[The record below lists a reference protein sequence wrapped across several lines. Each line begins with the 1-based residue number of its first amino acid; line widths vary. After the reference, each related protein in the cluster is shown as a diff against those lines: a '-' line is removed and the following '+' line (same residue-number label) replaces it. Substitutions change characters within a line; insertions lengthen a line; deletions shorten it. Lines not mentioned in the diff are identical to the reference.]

1 MTIDQL
7 FDDFVTAWNAG
18 ERPDVDAFLARADA
32 GTRSELAQRIGLWL
46 EFAPTPRYDEP
57 TWDAIR
63 AQPEV
68 TGAIDALAHPAGL
81 WPSLLPRLRRRAA
94 LGFEEL
100 AAKIAGPLGITGRE
114 AKTAAYLRELEGGD
128 LRPAGVSRRVLDALA
143 DALRVSAEELARA
156 GDVGRPVAPAHGGP
170 LFRATEDPGS
180 AGAQLEALTDA
191 LFAPAAPPAAPPP
204 PAAPA
209 PEWDEVDVLFRGG
222 R

>member
-1 MTIDQL
+1 MTTDQL
-7 FDDFVTAWNAG
+7 FDDFVTAWTAG

-32 GTRSELAQRIGLWL
+32 PARSELAQRIGLWL
-46 EFAPTPRYDEP
+46 EFAPTPRYDDP
-57 TWDAIR
+57 TWDAVR

-68 TGAIDALAHPAGL
+68 AGAVDALTHPAGL
-81 WPSLLPRLRRRAA
+81 WPSLLPRLRRRAS
-94 LGFEEL
+94 LGLDEL
-100 AAKIAGPLGITGRE
+100 AARITGPLGISGRE
-114 AKTAAYLRELEGGD
+114 AKTAAYLRELEAGG

-156 GDVGRPVAPAHGGP
+156 GDVGRAAPARGGP

-180 AGAQLEALTDA
+180 AGVQLEALTDA
-191 LFAPAAPPAAPPP
+191 LFAPAAPSAAPAAPS
-204 PAAPA
+204 A

>member
-18 ERPDVDAFLARADA
+18 ERPDVDAYLARAAA
-32 GTRSELAQRIGLWL
+32 GARGELAERIGLWL
-46 EFAPTPRYDEP
+46 EFAPTPGYDEP

-63 AQPEV
+63 EQPEIA
-68 TGAIDALAHPAGL
+68 GAVDALAHPAGL

-94 LGFEEL
+94 LGLEEL
-100 AAKIAGPLGITGRE
+100 AARITGPLGISGRE
-114 AKTAAYLRELEGGD
+114 EKTASYLRDLEAGD
-128 LRPAGVSRRVLDALA
+128 LRPTGVSRRVLDALA
-143 DALRVSAEELARA
+143 DALRVSADELARA
-156 GDVGRPVAPAHGGP
+156 GDVGRTAPAHGGP
-170 LFRATEDPGS
+170 LFRATEDTKS

-191 LFAPAAPPAAPPP
+191 LFAPAAPPS
-204 PAAPA
+204 AAPA